1 MKRKNV
7 FFIIFLLLFQFFASF
22 LLAQENK
29 TRSFC
34 NESGLYGIIDEDFN
48 VIIPAKFS
56 YADEFSGKYAN
67 VRLSND
73 VWALVDK
80 NCNVVLEKKAL
91 NMYPYSEGWVVYQG
105 LDFKYNMINEK
116 GDYLYR
122 NIYSATS
129 FSEGL
134 ASIKKSADENC
145 FYINS
150 KGETVIYDENISYAY
165 QFEQD
170 YAEIM
175 QNAKTGVINKRGEF
189 VIPAKYS
196 SVKKVNNDLWAVFLN
211 DSMSLLDIKTKDQV
225 DVGNVRSITF
235 FDENRCFINLSSDS
249 KIEFR
254 ELSLKTF
261 KYGEKKD
268 SWFIENTE
276 LNESLFPIRKKNKAG
291 KWVSVIEDVHG
302 NQIVDMEFDMYCDER
317 NGIFYLKKD
326 GKNYYVNQKGVCWS
340 PE

>member
-7 FFIIFLLLFQFFASF
+7 FFIISLVIFQFFAS
-22 LLAQENK
+22 LLVAQENK

-34 NESGLYGIIDEDFN
+34 SEFGLYGIIDEDFN
-48 VIIPAKFS
+48 VIIPAKFP
-56 YADEFSGKYAN
+56 YADEFTGKYAN
-67 VRLSND
+67 VQLSKD

-80 NCNVVLEKKAL
+80 ECNVILEKKAL
-91 NMYPYSEGWVVYQG
+91 NMFPYSEGWVVYQG
-105 LDFKYNMINEK
+105 PDFKYNIINER
-116 GDYLYR
+116 GDYLYK
-122 NIYSATS
+122 NIYWVTS

-134 ASIKKSADENC
+134 ASIKKSSDENC

-150 KGETVIYDENISYAY
+150 KGEIVIDDKNISYAY

-170 YAEIM
+170 YAEII
-175 QNAKTGVINKRGEF
+175 QNKKTGVMNENGEF

-196 SVKKVNNDLWAVFLN
+196 SIKNLNKDLWAVSSN
-211 DSMSLLDIKTKDQV
+211 DSMSLLNIKTKDQV
-225 DVGNVRSITF
+225 DVGNVRSITY
-235 FDENRCFINLSSDS
+235 FDETKCFINLAADT
-249 KIEFR
+249 KVEFR

-261 KYGEKKD
+261 SYGEKKD

-276 LNESLFPIRKKNKAG
+276 FKGSLFPIRKKNKAG

-302 NQIVDMEFDMYCDER
+302 NQVLDIEFDMYCDER
-317 NGIFYLKKD
+317 NGIFYMQKD
-326 GKNYYVNQKGVCWS
+326 GKNYYVNQKGICWS